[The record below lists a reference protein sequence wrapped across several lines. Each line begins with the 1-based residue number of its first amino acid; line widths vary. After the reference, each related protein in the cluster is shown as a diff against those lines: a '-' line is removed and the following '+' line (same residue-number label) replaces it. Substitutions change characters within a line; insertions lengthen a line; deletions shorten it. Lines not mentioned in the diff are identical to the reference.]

1 MTADEALREAQ
12 KWLDYLEAQKA
23 RATKMQEL
31 AHLAKTDQKE
41 AQRQMRQMDQQP
53 TVYDGARL
61 ADGVRVMVAEI
72 ERLRER
78 LLEAQAESALQEN
91 YSCEHNGCAMQR
103 NGEYQKEAR
112 MYVDNYHAQK
122 AEIERLR
129 EALED
134 ACLTFSQH
142 GEQPPQKWLTALA
155 KEEDKP

>member
-1 MTADEALREAQ
+1 MTTDEALREAQ

-72 ERLRER
+72 ERLRE
-78 LLEAQAESALQEN
+78 
-91 YSCEHNGCAMQR
+91 
-103 NGEYQKEAR
+103 
-112 MYVDNYHAQK
+112 
-122 AEIERLR
+122 
-129 EALED
+129 
-134 ACLTFSQH
+134 
-142 GEQPPQKWLTALA
+142 ALA
-155 KEEDKP
+155 HYATDETADGWVAIAALAGEDV